1 MVKIH
6 LAVAAPGQLFQRFGI
21 VFVAVRLQLGRL
33 GHDGCQLFGCG
44 HVGLVLA
51 LFLFALA
58 LFQVGA
64 LLQRADA
71 HHKEFVQIGTVDGQE
86 FDLLGK
92 GHVLVLA
99 KSQDP
104 AVEVQPA
111 QFPVDKMVSSLI
123 FIPLYGALRHRL
135 CRCAHIC
142 LPFPGGYDLLRQ
154 ARHRC
159 GVGNTGKRPVL
170 LPVLDQCPG
179 AAGPDPRQGAQGVGI
194 RRVQVHIPVLR
205 QRCAVRRQLL
215 L

>member
-1 MVKIH
+1 MAAVHDLRAENGEQLSLEVFFPEALILLAQVVKIH

-21 VFVAVRLQLGRL
+21 VFVAVRLQLGGL

-71 HHKEFVQIGTVDGQE
+71 HHEEFVQIGAVDGQE

-111 QFPVDKMVSSLI
+111 QFPVDKNGIVTHNHS
-123 FIPLYGALRHRL
+123 
-135 CRCAHIC
+135 
-142 LPFPGGYDLLRQ
+142 PF
-154 ARHRC
+154 C
-159 GVGNTGKRPVL
+159 
-170 LPVLDQCPG
+170 C
-179 AAGPDPRQGAQGVGI
+179 AGPPAAAQLTVA
-194 RRVQVHIPVLR
+194 IPAQESTMV
-205 QRCAVRRQLL
+205 CVRPGTLAASSTRSNGPFCVR
-215 L
+215 